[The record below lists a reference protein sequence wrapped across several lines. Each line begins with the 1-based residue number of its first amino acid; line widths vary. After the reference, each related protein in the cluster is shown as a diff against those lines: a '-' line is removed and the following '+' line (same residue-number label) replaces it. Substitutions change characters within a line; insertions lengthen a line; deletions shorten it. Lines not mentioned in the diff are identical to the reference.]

1 MVTLGSVGVTAMET
15 RTGAVTVN
23 VVEPLTAPSV
33 APMVEVPIPALVA
46 KPPEVMVALPGVP
59 EAHVTDEV
67 RFSVVL
73 SEKVPV
79 AVNCWVSPLATD
91 GSAGITD
98 METRLAEVIVNVV
111 EPEMSPSVAV
121 IEEVPAPAPVARPPA
136 VMVALPG
143 VPDAQVTEEVR
154 SWVDP
159 SE

>member
-1 MVTLGSVGVTAMET
+1 MET
-15 RTGAVTVN
+15 RTGAVTVS
-23 VVEPLTAPSV
+23 VVEPEMSPSV
-33 APMVEVPIPALVA
+33 AEMVEVPSPVPVARPPAVT
-46 KPPEVMVALPGVP
+46 VALPGVP
-59 EAHVTDEV
+59 EAQVTVEV

-143 VPDAQVTEEVR
+143 VPEAHVTDEVR
-154 SWVDP
+154 FSVVL